1 MIHIACKYCFHNM
14 IYSNLILDEYEM
26 FDKESDHGTANTG
39 QGKTGNKEI
48 KKCFLDCTIYV
59 MLM

>member
-14 IYSNLILDEYEM
+14 IYSNLILDEYEI

-39 QGKTGNKEI
+39 QGKTENK
-48 KKCFLDCTIYV
+48 
-59 MLM
+59 